1 MSWAAEELWD
11 IDLGDARRNRRLV
24 KIVED
29 LVAQPNESVPQA
41 SRDEAAVQGVY
52 GLWDNARVSDREI
65 LSPHQRRTV
74 ERTAG
79 YQTVLAIQDT
89 SEVEYGDRKA
99 TRGLGPISNAKARG
113 LKVHTILAAS
123 GDGVPLGLLGQEVW
137 ARSQKGVAK
146 EARNRAIADKESKR
160 WIEGLELSQTLV
172 PVEKQLITIADREAD
187 IYELFA
193 HPRRE
198 GSEFLIR
205 AAQNRNTKSA
215 CVSGEVKPLFSAIR
229 QSAVAGEITLKLQRT
244 PRRRERLAVLNVR
257 YGQMWL
263 QPPAHLASLGAIR
276 ATPSQA
282 IAVNVVLAEE
292 KEPPSGEKAVVWLL
306 LTTVSVETFE
316 EACQC
321 LKWYSKRW
329 LIERYFYVLKSGC
342 RVEELQL
349 ESAGRLKRAIA
360 CYSMVAW
367 RLLWLTYE
375 ARQHPEQSVAG
386 ILETAEWQVLYCR
399 SHQTK
404 EVPQVAPS
412 LGESVLWIAK
422 LGGFLGRKGD
432 GEPGVE
438 TLWRGLGK
446 LHEMAATWTLM
457 RG

>member
-1 MSWAAEELWD
+1 MNWVAEELWD
-11 IDLGDARRNRRLV
+11 LDLGDLRRNRRLV
-24 KIVED
+24 QIVED
-29 LVAQPNESVPQA
+29 LVAQPNQSVPQA

-52 GLWDNARVSDREI
+52 EFWDNARVSDREI
-65 LSPHQRRTV
+65 LGPHQRRTV

-79 YQTVLAIQDT
+79 HETVLAIQDT
-89 SEVEYGDRKA
+89 SEVEYSDRKA

-137 ARSQKGVAK
+137 ARETMKRSLKG
-146 EARNRAIADKESKR
+146 EARNSRGRAIADKESQR
-160 WIEGLELSQTLV
+160 WLAGLELSQTQI
-172 PVEKQLITIADREAD
+172 PAEKQLGTIADREAD

-193 HPRRE
+193 HPRRSR
-198 GSEFLIR
+198 SEFLIR
-205 AAQNRNTKSA
+205 AAQNRNTKSPS
-215 CVSGEVKPLFSAIR
+215 VSGEVKPLFSAIR
-229 QSAVAGEITLKLQRT
+229 QSTVAGEITLKLQRT

-257 YGQMWL
+257 YGQFWL
-263 QPPAHLASLGAIR
+263 QPPAHLGALG
-276 ATPSQA
+276 S

-292 KEPPSGEKAVVWLL
+292 PHPPTGEKAVVWL

-316 EACQC
+316 AACQC

-349 ESAGRLKRAIA
+349 ENAGHLKRAIA

-386 ILETAEWQVLYCR
+386 ILETEEWQVLYCR
-399 SHQTK
+399 AHQTK
-404 EVPQVAPS
+404 EVPLVAPS

-446 LHEMAATWTLM
+446 LHEMAATWELM

>member
-1 MSWAAEELWD
+1 MGWGAEELWD
-11 IDLGDARRNRRLV
+11 VDLGDARRNRRLV

-52 GLWDNARVSDREI
+52 EFWDNARVSDREI

-79 YQTVLAIQDT
+79 HQTVLAIQDT
-89 SEVEYGDRKA
+89 SEVEYSDLKA

-123 GDGVPLGLLGQEVW
+123 GEGVPLGLLGQEVW
-137 ARSQKGVAK
+137 ARSLKGVGK
-146 EARNRAIADKESKR
+146 DARSRAIAEKESRR
-160 WIEGLELSQTLV
+160 WLEGLELSQTLV
-172 PVEKQLITIADREAD
+172 PAEKQLIAIADREAD

-205 AAQNRNTKSA
+205 AAQNRNTKA
-215 CVSGEVKPLFSAIR
+215 AAVSGEVKPLFSAIR

-257 YGQMWL
+257 YGQFWL
-263 QPPAHLASLGAIR
+263 QPPAHLGSLG
-276 ATPSQA
+276 A

-292 KEPPSGEKAVVWLL
+292 EKPPTGEKAVVWLL
-306 LTTVSVETFE
+306 LTTVKVETFE
-316 EACQC
+316 AACQC
-321 LKWYSKRW
+321 LRWYSKRW

-375 ARQHPEQSVAG
+375 AWQHPEQSVAG
-386 ILETAEWQVLYCR
+386 ILETEEWQVLYCR
-399 SHQTK
+399 SHQTNQ
-404 EVPQVAPS
+404 VPEEAPS

-446 LHEMAATWTLM
+446 LHEMAATWELM

>member
-1 MSWAAEELWD
+1 
-11 IDLGDARRNRRLV
+11 
-24 KIVED
+24 
-29 LVAQPNESVPQA
+29 
-41 SRDEAAVQGVY
+41 
-52 GLWDNARVSDREI
+52 
-65 LSPHQRRTV
+65 
-74 ERTAG
+74 
-79 YQTVLAIQDT
+79 
-89 SEVEYGDRKA
+89 
-99 TRGLGPISNAKARG
+99 
-113 LKVHTILAAS
+113 
-123 GDGVPLGLLGQEVW
+123 VW
-137 ARSQKGVAK
+137 ARSHKGVGK
-146 EARNRAIADKESKR
+146 EAKQRAIRATPSQANADKESKR

-172 PVEKQLITIADREAD
+172 PVEKQLIAIADREAD

-205 AAQNRNTKSA
+205 AAQNRNTKSGS
-215 CVSGEVKPLFSAIR
+215 VSGEVKPLFSAIR
-229 QSAVAGEITLKLQRT
+229 QSTVSGEITLKLQRT
-244 PRRRERLAVLNVR
+244 PRRRERQAVLNVR
-257 YGQMWL
+257 YGQFWL
-263 QPPAHLASLGAIR
+263 QPPAHLGSLG
-276 ATPSQA
+276 A

-292 KEPPSGEKAVVWLL
+292 EKPPTGEKAVVWLL
-306 LTTVSVETFE
+306 LTTVKVETFE

-446 LHEMAATWTLM
+446 LHEMAATWELM
-457 RG
+457 QG